1 VTSLAG
7 PAGGVTQPASG
18 GKVDLPPD
26 RSLPPGQRLVAT
38 LPVMHYGPVPRPRP
52 ERWRFTIGGATEDG
66 IEREFSLGDLL
77 ALPHTEV
84 VADLH
89 CATHWSVLD
98 QRWSGV
104 RARDA
109 IDLAPPADGVD
120 QVLVFAEFGYAATV
134 RLEDL
139 ASART
144 LLATGLDGRPLT
156 PDHGAPMR
164 LVIPHLYSWK
174 GPKWVRGWNYLT
186 EPQRGFWEERGYHMR
201 GDAWLEERYAYQE

>member
-1 VTSLAG
+1 
-7 PAGGVTQPASG
+7 
-18 GKVDLPPD
+18 
-26 RSLPPGQRLVAT
+26 
-38 LPVMHYGPVPRPRP
+38 MHYGPVPRARP
-52 ERWRFTIGGATEDG
+52 DRWRFTVGGATADDT
-66 IEREFSLGDLL
+66 EREFRLADLL
-77 ALPHTEV
+77 ALPVADV

-104 RARDA
+104 LARDV
-109 IDLAPPADGVD
+109 IELAPPADGVD
-120 QVLVFAEFGYAATV
+120 QVLVFAEYGYSATV

-139 ASART
+139 ASARAV
-144 LLATGLDGRPLT
+144 LATALDGRALT
-156 PDHGAPMR
+156 PEHGAPMR

-174 GPKWVRGWNYLT
+174 GPKWVRGWNYLA